1 MNTPHLADAA
11 RIARVRVAD
20 VAPTPWRNGGGVGRD
35 LLLWPTPADVQVRIN
50 VADIERSGP
59 FSDFSGWR
67 RLFAL
72 VDGDPV
78 ELTVDGAVHQ
88 VAPGGS
94 PCLFDGGAAT
104 ACRLLGGPARALN
117 LVVRQATTASVRGAS
132 LTVVGGGG
140 GQVIGGQRVG
150 AQGAQADSICDATEL
165 VAMYCHSTLATGL
178 FDAEV
183 TSIGPQELLARVV
196 APGTRVC
203 VRVSAGTPAGQAAAG
218 GAAWLM
224 RVPLD

>member
-1 MNTPHLADAA
+1 MNAPRLADAA

-20 VAPTPWRNGGGVGRD
+20 VAPTPWRNGGGVARD

-78 ELTVDGAVHQ
+78 ELTVDGAVHR
-88 VAPGGS
+88 VAPDGP

-104 ACRLLGGPARALN
+104 SCRLLGGPARALN
-117 LVVRQATTASVRGAS
+117 LVVRQTTTAPVVGAS
-132 LTVVGGGG
+132 LTVLGGAGG
-140 GQVIGGQRVG
+140 
-150 AQGAQADSICDATEL
+150 QGAQAASVCDATEL
-165 VAMYCHSTLATGL
+165 VAMYSHSTLATGH

-183 TSIGPQELLARVV
+183 TAIGPLELLARVV

-203 VRVSAGTPAGQAAAG
+203 VRVGTPAGQAAAG

-224 RVPLD
+224 RVPLH

>member
-1 MNTPHLADAA
+1 MNAPSLADAA
-11 RIARVRVAD
+11 RMARVRLAD
-20 VAPTPWRNGGGVGRD
+20 VAPTPWRNGGGVARD

-78 ELTVDGAVHQ
+78 ELTVDGTVHR
-88 VAPGGS
+88 VAPGGP
-94 PCLFDGGAAT
+94 PCLFDGGAT
-104 ACRLLGGPARALN
+104 TSCRLPGGPARALN
-117 LVVRQATTASVRGAS
+117 LVVRQTPTALARGAS
-132 LTVVGGGG
+132 LTVVGGGAGLASG
-140 GQVIGGQRVG
+140 G
-150 AQGAQADSICDATEL
+150 QGAQVASICDATEL
-165 VAMYCHSTLATGL
+165 VAMYSHSTLATGQ
-178 FDAEV
+178 FDAEM
-183 TSIGPQELLARVV
+183 TDIGPLELVARVV

-203 VRVSAGTPAGQAAAG
+203 LRGGAANPAQQASVG

-224 RVPLD
+224 RVPLH